1 MSIGKRIGLS
11 YACAL
16 ALLLIIGAIASYTLR
31 QLIEDS
37 RWVTHT
43 HLVLENLE
51 RLAAAVRDEELNLNG
66 YLLAGAEDEL
76 EAYRAA
82 QAATRAALGEAQHLT
97 VDNAA
102 QQRRLGELSLL
113 LNAQHESWNAVVREY
128 EQHGVDAART
138 TIRSRAGKRGIE
150 AIRALRQAASEEET
164 RLLGARN
171 AASEANVSSANG
183 IILGSTLAA
192 TALLA
197 ILAFFITRNIV
208 LPLGVLKEGATLL
221 GSGNLSH
228 RIEIKRTDEVG
239 LLADALN
246 GMAVALGN
254 TLVSAD
260 VERKARERVEALLT
274 TIAETAN
281 SLVSATAE
289 ILAATTQQSAGAQ
302 EQAAAV
308 AQTVTTVNEVVQT
321 TEQAAERARN
331 VADTAQRSLEV
342 SRNGRKVIE
351 DSVQAMGTVKEQVE
365 ASAEGILSLAEQA
378 QSIGTI
384 ITSVSELAEQTNLLA
399 LNAAIEATRAG
410 EQGRGFGVVA
420 AEIKTLAGQS
430 KKATHQVRQIL
441 GEIQRAT
448 NAAVMTTEEC
458 SKSVNTAVK
467 VIVQAGETI
476 RNLAEVIALASQS
489 ATQIAASAGQQAA
502 GTAQIHQ
509 AMQNINQVTNQNL
522 GSTRQ
527 MEQAA
532 KDLNLLGG
540 RLRERLLGA
549 ERGAVGQS

>member
-1 MSIGKRIGLS
+1 MSIGKRIGLG
-11 YACAL
+11 YAGAL
-16 ALLLIIGAIASYTLR
+16 ILLLSSG
-31 QLIEDS
+31 LIDYLSMQRMVEDS

-43 HLVLENLE
+43 HLVLEHLE
-51 RLAAAVRDEELNLNG
+51 RLGAALRDQEGGLSA
-66 YLLAGAEDEL
+66 YLLLNMDEDL
-76 EAYRAA
+76 DRYRA
-82 QAATRAALGEAQHLT
+82 GEADTRIAVAEAIRLT
-97 VDNAA
+97 ADNAT
-102 QQRRLGELSLL
+102 QQRRLHELSTHLS
-113 LNAQHESWNAVVREY
+113 AQQEIWNGVLREY
-128 EQHGVDAART
+128 QEHGAEAART
-138 TIRSRAGKRGIE
+138 LVKARAGRQGWL
-150 AIRALRQAASEEET
+150 ALRALRKAATEEET
-164 RLLGARN
+164 RLLAQRSQATEASVATTNALVLGAN
-171 AASEANVSSANG
+171 L
-183 IILGSTLAA
+183 LG
-192 TALLA
+192 ALLLV
-197 ILAFFITRNIV
+197 ILALWVTRSITV
-208 LPLGVLKEGATLL
+208 PLATLTQGATSI
-221 GSGNLSH
+221 GSGNLAH
-228 RIEIKRTDEVG
+228 RIDVKRSDEVG
-239 LLADALN
+239 LLSDALN
-246 GMAVALGN
+246 RMAENLST
-254 TLVSAD
+254 TLVSAE
-260 VERKARERVEALLT
+260 VERKGRERVELLLS

-289 ILAATTQQSAGAQ
+289 IMAATTQQSAGAQ

-321 TEQAAERARN
+321 TEQAAERART

-342 SRNGRKVIE
+342 SRTGRKVIE
-351 DSVQAMGTVKEQVE
+351 ESVLAMGNVKEQVE

-384 ITSVSELAEQTNLLA
+384 ITTVTEIAEQTNLLA

-430 KKATHQVRQIL
+430 KKATQQVRQIL

-448 NAAVMTTEEC
+448 NGAVMTTEEC
-458 SKSVNTAVK
+458 SKSVNGAVK
-467 VIVQAGETI
+467 IIVQAGDTI
-476 RNLAEVIALASQS
+476 RNLADVIALAAQS

-509 AMQNINQVTNQNL
+509 AMQNINQVTSQNI

-540 RLRERLLGA
+540 RLRERLTGL

>member
-1 MSIGKRIGLS
+1 MSIGKRIGLG
-11 YACAL
+11 YAGAL
-16 ALLLIIGAIASYTLR
+16 ILLLSSG
-31 QLIEDS
+31 LIDYLSMQRMVEDS

-43 HLVLENLE
+43 HLVLEHLE
-51 RLAAAVRDEELNLNG
+51 RLGAALRDQEGGLSA
-66 YLLAGAEDEL
+66 YLLLNMDEDL
-76 EAYRAA
+76 DRYRA
-82 QAATRAALGEAQHLT
+82 GEADTRIAVAEAIRLT
-97 VDNAA
+97 ADNAT
-102 QQRRLGELSLL
+102 QQRRLHELSTHLS
-113 LNAQHESWNAVVREY
+113 AQQEIWNGVLREY
-128 EQHGVDAART
+128 QEHGAEAART
-138 TIRSRAGKRGIE
+138 LVKARAGRQGWL
-150 AIRALRQAASEEET
+150 ALRALRKAATEEET
-164 RLLGARN
+164 RLLAQRNEATEASVATTNALVLGAN
-171 AASEANVSSANG
+171 L
-183 IILGSTLAA
+183 LG
-192 TALLA
+192 ALLLV
-197 ILAFFITRNIV
+197 ILALWVTRSITV
-208 LPLGVLKEGATLL
+208 PLATLTQGATSI
-221 GSGNLSH
+221 GSGNLAH
-228 RIEIKRTDEVG
+228 RIDVKRSDEVG
-239 LLADALN
+239 LLSDALN
-246 GMAVALGN
+246 RMAENLST
-254 TLVSAD
+254 TLVSAE
-260 VERKARERVEALLT
+260 VERKGRERVELLLS

-289 ILAATTQQSAGAQ
+289 IMAATTQQSAGAQ

-321 TEQAAERARN
+321 TEQAAERART

-342 SRNGRKVIE
+342 SRTGRKVIE
-351 DSVQAMGTVKEQVE
+351 ESVLAMGNVKEQVE

-384 ITSVSELAEQTNLLA
+384 ITTVTEIAEQTNLLA

-430 KKATHQVRQIL
+430 KKATQQVRQIL

-448 NAAVMTTEEC
+448 NGAVMTTEEC
-458 SKSVNTAVK
+458 SKSVNGAVK
-467 VIVQAGETI
+467 IIVQAGDTI
-476 RNLAEVIALASQS
+476 RNLADVIALAAQS

-509 AMQNINQVTNQNL
+509 AMQNINQVTSQNI

-540 RLRERLLGA
+540 RLRERLTGL